1 MNLLSVENL
10 RKTYSEKKLFE
21 GISFGIEQG
30 QKVALVAKN
39 GTGKS
44 TLMKILAGQDVP
56 DNGKVTLRKDIRVAY
71 LDQNP
76 SFPPESTVFES
87 AFHSDLPILK
97 VVREYER
104 CLAEYE
110 MSRELGEGSRGVSNP
125 TPFSQLQTKLEQA
138 TLRMEEHRAWDYESR
153 IKQVLST
160 FRIH

>member
-1 MNLLSVENL
+1 
-10 RKTYSEKKLFE
+10 
-21 GISFGIEQG
+21 ISFGIEQG

-56 DNGKVTLRKDIRVAY
+56 DGGKVTLRKDIRVAY

-104 CLAEYE
+104 CLAE
-110 MSRELGEGSRGVSNP
+110 VSMESVRSPETANDR
-125 TPFSQLQTKLEQA
+125 LQA
-138 TLRMEEHRAWDYESR
+138 AMARMDDSNDWDYESR

-160 FRIH
+160 FRI